1 MGKRLSEIVNL
12 EIINIY
18 NGEKYGYIGEC
29 EIVFSR
35 DNGELLG
42 IEAYE
47 GKTSLFSFKDNSS
60 LFMPWSSKM
69 KVCDKTLIFDHKV

>member
-1 MGKRLSEIVNL
+1 MSKRLSEIMNL

-47 GKTSLFSFKDNSS
+47 SKTSLFSFKDSGG

-69 KVCDKTLIFDHKV
+69 KVCDKTLIFDYKV